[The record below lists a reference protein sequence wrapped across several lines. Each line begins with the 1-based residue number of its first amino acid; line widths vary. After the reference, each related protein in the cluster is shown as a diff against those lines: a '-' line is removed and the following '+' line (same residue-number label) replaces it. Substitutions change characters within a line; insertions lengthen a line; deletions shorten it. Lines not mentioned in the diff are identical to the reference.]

1 MTKEPETGRLQG
13 AKVEPCD
20 GKKCIHNL
28 VNLAKSDFE
37 KAAVIEFINMD
48 AKVKEDFARIKTE
61 LKWVKWLIISLFSA
75 IILIKL
81 IGG

>member
-1 MTKEPETGRLQG
+1 MTKEPEQGYLQG
-13 AKVEPCD
+13 AKVEPCN

-28 VNLAKSDFE
+28 VNLAKTDFE

-48 AKVKEDFARIKTE
+48 AKIREDFARIKNE
-61 LKWVKWLIISLFSA
+61 LKWVRWLIIGLFSA